1 MNKESIKQPNMKYL
15 TALALFTTLALAIY
29 YVESLLPTLVPIPG
43 IKLGLAN
50 IITLLILKNFSARDA
65 FLVLLARI
73 LIATFLFG
81 QFMSL
86 FYSLAGGIC
95 CLLIMWLV
103 NGLLKGHFL
112 FLTSIFGALFH
123 NIGQM
128 LVAIAITRTPAP
140 LSYLP
145 FFILSATI
153 TGLFT
158 GLCAHYAQKYL
169 GKLLRSQLL

>member
-1 MNKESIKQPNMKYL
+1 MKHIDLKRL
-15 TALALFTTLALAIY
+15 TTLALFTTLALAIY

-50 IITLLILKNFSARDA
+50 IITLLVLKNFSTKEA

-81 QFMSL
+81 QFLSM
-86 FYSLAGGIC
+86 FYSLAGGLC
-95 CLLIMWLV
+95 CLLIMWLI
-103 NGLLKGHFL
+103 NHLLRGNFL
-112 FLTSIFGALFH
+112 FITSIFGALFH

-128 LVAIAITRTPAP
+128 LTAIVITASPAP

-145 FFILSATI
+145 FFILSASI

-158 GLCAHYAQKYL
+158 GLCAHFAQKYL
-169 GKLLRSQLL
+169 SKFLRSQFI